1 MKSRIQKWGNSLA
14 VRIPKSVALDAGLD
28 SGAPVEVL
36 LRDRSVVITR
46 VASQG
51 FTLEQLLEEVTPENV
66 HSEVDTGPA
75 AGKEAW

>member
-14 VRIPKSVALDAGLD
+14 VRIPKPVALDAGLD
-28 SGAPVEVL
+28 NGAPVEVL

-51 FTLEQLLEEVTPENV
+51 FTLEQLLQEVTPENV
-66 HSEVDTGPA
+66 HGEVDAGPA

>member
-14 VRIPKSVALDAGLD
+14 VRIPKPVALDAGLE
-28 SGAPVEVL
+28 SGVVVELL

-66 HSEVDTGPA
+66 HGEVDTGPA

>member
-1 MKSRIQKWGNSLA
+1 VKSRIQKWGNSLA
-14 VRIPKSVALDAGLD
+14 VRIPKPVALDAGLE
-28 SGAPVEVL
+28 SGAAVEVL

-46 VASQG
+46 AAPQG

-66 HSEVDTGPA
+66 HGEVDTGPA